1 MIFLSQILGSA
12 VYDSAHERVGKLHDL
27 IARVQTGKP
36 YPFIHALL
44 VERHG
49 KQEFIHYTD
58 IENLSPREI
67 TLKAARSHIEHC
79 KSAKD
84 DLFLKRDV
92 IDKQIIDV
100 RGVKVVRA
108 NDVQLGKVD
117 DAFGVLG
124 IDVSTKGILRR
135 LGFGWVD
142 FFNVLKPKYLD
153 WKDVN
158 TMRGQ
163 LQVNVP
169 FTNLKKLHPAD
180 IANILQDLNFKE
192 SERLVGS
199 LDAVTGAKVIE
210 ELPPKLRRALL
221 SIVGEERAASIVEK
235 MSLDD
240 IADLLRVLPKKEAD
254 ALLAYFHDAE
264 KLSKVEKLLPYEDDT
279 AGGLMTPEYVA
290 VEPQMT
296 VAEVLHH
303 LKKVTDQFRAVHF
316 VYVLDTG
323 RHLLGE
329 ITLRTL
335 LVSPP
340 HMKAEKIMKRRKV
353 LKLDTPE
360 GEIAKR
366 MTKYNLMA
374 MAVLDHE
381 KRIVGIVTVDDI
393 MRRLV
398 PNA

>member
-1 MIFLSQILGSA
+1 MIFLSQLLGSTI
-12 VYDSAHERVGKLHDL
+12 YDSTHERVGKLCDL
-27 IARVQTGKP
+27 VARVQTGKP
-36 YPFIHALL
+36 YPSIHALL
-44 VERHG
+44 VEHRG
-49 KQEFIHYTD
+49 KQGFIHYTD
-58 IENLSPREI
+58 IENLSPQYI
-67 TLKAARSHIEHC
+67 TLKAVQSHIEHC
-79 KSAKD
+79 KTAKD

-92 IDKQIIDV
+92 LDKQIIDV
-100 RGVKVVRA
+100 QGVKVVRA

-124 IDVSTKGILRR
+124 IDVSGKGILRR
-135 LGFGWVD
+135 LGFGWLD
-142 FFNVLKPKYLD
+142 FLNIIKPKYLD

-169 FTNLKKLHPAD
+169 SANFKKLHPAD
-180 IANILQDLNFKE
+180 IANILQDLNFQQ
-192 SERLVGS
+192 SERLVES

-235 MSLDD
+235 MSLDE

-254 ALLAYFHDAE
+254 VILGYFHDAE
-264 KLSKVEKLLPYEDDT
+264 KLRKVEKLLPYEDDT

-290 VEPQMT
+290 IAPEMT
-296 VAEVLHH
+296 VAEALHY
-303 LKKVTDQFRAVHF
+303 LKKVTEEFRAVHF
-316 VYVLDTG
+316 VYVLDAE

-360 GEIAKR
+360 AEIAKR
-366 MTKYNLMA
+366 MTKYNLMS